1 MNLNPTNCYGSFS
14 NWVVYFTP
22 LEKMTKS
29 FAAAAL
35 PSLSKTM
42 KVTPKKITKRSLSA
56 DVVWKIVITT
66 VASVF
71 IAYSL
76 YEVYN
81 LKAQLNNLQLLVETR
96 CSSQVS
102 GASSPFCEK
111 LNLTRQVV
119 LESEVVLAKDSF

>member
-1 MNLNPTNCYGSFS
+1 
-14 NWVVYFTP
+14 
-22 LEKMTKS
+22 MTKS

-81 LKAQLNNLQLLVETR
+81 LKAQLNNLQSLVETR

-102 GASSPFCEK
+102 GASSPLWEK
-111 LNLTRQVV
+111 INLTRQVV
-119 LESEVVLAKDSF
+119 LECEVVLAKDSF